1 MDGATGAPARRPGGA
16 DNAGTGRLIGM
27 GSLTLSRY
35 FAFRFLVAVAGV
47 FVGVFVL
54 VAFVD
59 YIDLMRKAADVAD
72 APGGMLVLMS
82 LYRVPQIM
90 ERLLPFS
97 VLVGAMACF
106 FGLSRRMELV
116 VARGAGMSVWQI
128 IAPALA
134 VALLVGTLGTLVY
147 NPASAALR
155 EASKRIE
162 SQIFGPSQS
171 ALEGYGSGYWVR
183 QRGTDGESI
192 LNAGQSR
199 EQGLKLTSITVFTF
213 NTAGEFK
220 ERIEAHNA
228 ELTPGAWLLTQARV
242 YAANTP
248 PQDFDTYTLSTKLTR
263 EQVAESFAAPD
274 TVGFWHLPT
283 YIRFAEDSGLAAAG
297 YRLQYQ
303 LLIARPFLLAAMI
316 LLAAS
321 VSLRA
326 FRFGGVP
333 QRILLGVAAGFAIYV
348 LSKVTEDLSKAELL
362 YPLLAAWLPIVA
374 GGLSGFL
381 VLLWEEDG

>member
-1 MDGATGAPARRPGGA
+1 
-16 DNAGTGRLIGM
+16 
-27 GSLTLSRY
+27 
-35 FAFRFLVAVAGV
+35 
-47 FVGVFVL
+47 VFVL
-54 VAFVD
+54 VWLID
-59 YIDLMRKAADVAD
+59 YIDLMSKSTNQN
-72 APGGMLVLMS
+72 APASLLVLMS
-82 LYRVPQIM
+82 IYRVPQIM

-97 VLVGAMACF
+97 VLTGAMTCF
-106 FGLSRRMELV
+106 FVLSRRMELV
-116 VARGAGMSVWQI
+116 VARGAGLSVWQI
-128 IAPALA
+128 IAPALV
-134 VALLVGTLGTLVY
+134 VALVLGALGTVVY
-147 NPASAALR
+147 NPVSASLR

-162 SQIFGPSQS
+162 SQVFGHIQS
-171 ALEGYGSGYWVR
+171 ALEGYDSGYWVR

-192 LNAGQSR
+192 LNARQSR

-213 NTAGEFK
+213 NAAGEFK
-220 ERIEAHNA
+220 ERIEAQDA
-228 ELTPGAWLLTQARV
+228 ELKPGAWQLNEARV
-242 YAANTP
+242 YAPDMP
-248 PQDFDTYTLSTKLTR
+248 PLGLDSYMLPTKLTR

-303 LLIARPFLLAAMI
+303 ILIARPFLLGAMI

-333 QRILLGVAAGFAIYV
+333 QRILLGIGAGFSLYV

-362 YPLLAAWLPIVA
+362 APMLAAWLPIAA
-374 GGLSGFL
+374 GGLSGLL
-381 VLLWEEDG
+381 VLLHEEDG